1 MFSIEEKKFIVRA
14 FSKNPSPTK
23 VRREFLRHY
32 NVQKGR
38 KQANYQLL
46 QFIRVNEEFEKS
58 GSVVKKPKNRPCT
71 KRTAENLNKLS
82 NMMEEGSLVSLRQAA
97 PNVSVS
103 AATAWRMLRYDAKAK
118 FYRVTAVQ
126 PLTEAHKEQRR
137 QFCEWILEQEEDFV
151 HRVIWTDEKFFV
163 LRQKPH
169 RRNDGKWST
178 SNCREMIETN
188 DRNGAKVMI
197 FVSIVDGKVPIVHAF
212 ITEDGR
218 SVSVTGAS
226 YLELLKDTVWP
237 TFRSTATRKQ
247 LWWMQDGA
255 PPHCTNDAK
264 AFLLE
269 KFNGRVISRGTDRI
283 WPAHSP
289 DINPLDFHFW
299 SAAQREV
306 YRQKPQNIEELVQ
319 CVQDFAT
326 ACDQRTIKKVAANV
340 LKRARLCLQAGGGH
354 FQHLL

>member
-1 MFSIEEKKFIVRA
+1 M
-14 FSKNPSPTK
+14 
-23 VRREFLRHY
+23 
-32 NVQKGR
+32 
-38 KQANYQLL
+38 
-46 QFIRVNEEFEKS
+46 
-58 GSVVKKPKNRPCT
+58 
-71 KRTAENLNKLS
+71 
-82 NMMEEGSLVSLRQAA
+82 
-97 PNVSVS
+97 
-103 AATAWRMLRYDAKAK
+103 
-118 FYRVTAVQ
+118 
-126 PLTEAHKEQRR
+126 
-137 QFCEWILEQEEDFV
+137 
-151 HRVIWTDEKFFV
+151 
-163 LRQKPH
+163 
-169 RRNDGKWST
+169 
-178 SNCREMIETN
+178 
-188 DRNGAKVMI
+188 
-197 FVSIVDGKVPIVHAF
+197 
-212 ITEDGR
+212 
-218 SVSVTGAS
+218 TGAS